1 MRLVAQ
7 TRLFHQLFHMH
18 HSLLT
23 PTSYNGAFFFFLYFP
38 ALQNPEALKHKKE
51 REDKL
56 TARVHRS
63 STNRQGD
70 IELAVF
76 FSCSSTSL
84 PFYRF
89 FSTSCL
95 LVALPFV

>member
-1 MRLVAQ
+1 MEL
-7 TRLFHQLFHMH
+7 
-18 HSLLT
+18 
-23 PTSYNGAFFFFLYFP
+23 FFFLYFP

-51 REDKL
+51 REEKL

-76 FSCSSTSL
+76 FFLFINIFAFLSFLFNVLFAGGPAFRIKLEASFSVFPSL
-84 PFYRF
+84 
-89 FSTSCL
+89 T
-95 LVALPFV
+95 AN